1 MAEVT
6 DNKVDLGTSKVRQ
19 LDFQVAG
26 HPGVL
31 EVEDGG
37 MIIKPLNQRELQF
50 YEGSRGFSELQSFMP
65 MFYGT
70 LELAETETSDSISSP
85 EPIEKPKYLCV
96 ENLVHGFKEPCV
108 IDVKLGSRLWDV
120 DATPEKQERMAKKA
134 ERTTSGSLGLCITG
148 MRLYG
153 EPAADRDWCRD
164 LTPTTIMDAFEMY
177 FAAAEKKIS
186 TEYRNQIIE
195 QLIEE
200 IMELKTVVE
209 KIETRMYASS
219 LLFIYE
225 ASKGQYD
232 SLLNKADVDKPKGDI
247 GNDEGNCSG
256 SGSDGGSD
264 DGALVYMKAI
274 DFAHSHW
281 TPGQGPDD
289 NYLAGVNKLVEILE
303 TFLLK

>member
-1 MAEVT
+1 MAGVT
-6 DNKVDLGTSKVRQ
+6 ANRVDLGTSKVRQ

-50 YEGSRGFSELQSFMP
+50 YEGSKGCSELQSFMP

-70 LELAETETSDSISSP
+70 LELAETSDSISSP
-85 EPIEKPKYLCV
+85 ESIEKPRYLCV

-108 IDVKLGSRLWDV
+108 IDVKLGSRLWDM

-177 FAAAEKKIS
+177 FAAAERKIS
-186 TEYRNQIIE
+186 MEYRNQIIE

-200 IMELKTVVE
+200 IIELKAVVE

-219 LLFIYE
+219 LLFVYE
-225 ASKGQYD
+225 ASKEQYD
-232 SLLNKADVDKPKGDI
+232 SLLAKADVDKPKGDI
-247 GNDEGNCSG
+247 DNDDGNC

-264 DGALVYMKAI
+264 NGALVYMKAI

-281 TPGQGPDD
+281 TPGQGRDN

-303 TFLLK
+303 TFLSK